1 MTSSPQ
7 DPIAASIEPSS
18 DAAAQDPAHR
28 ALPAVTLALLAACW
42 VMALVT
48 LPGNQDALLVRL
60 YRFGA
65 KENGAIVSGEYWRLL
80 TAAFLHGGV
89 IHLLVNS
96 WSLYVLG
103 ALTERVLGPSRFLA
117 TFLVSAVTG
126 SLASWAFNPVIGV
139 GASGAIFG
147 LLGTALYLSW
157 RGQTA
162 HIPPAA
168 LRSLGFW
175 TIYNLVY
182 GFITPTIDNAAHLG
196 GLAGG
201 VLCAV
206 VLTGPVLPRA
216 LVVAGLS
223 MLAWGGYSIARTPD
237 TTGQVTA
244 YLAAEQADTRG
255 DSARA
260 ATELTRAPD
269 FPPAL
274 AIQALNRL
282 RAGDKL
288 GSLALSDSTLA
299 LLDDTG
305 PRAAAFRR
313 AGEVIGIRT
322 GSLRGRTELFRAGA
336 LFGLGR
342 HEEGVAAALAAISS
356 PDADDRQRGSLLLG
370 QARIDEGRFGDAL
383 PLFRVAAAAKD
394 SGLRAEAHYGLA
406 RALSRLDSLD
416 QALSETDSAI
426 ALDPGDARY
435 PHFRTELLGPH
446 GQSRGRAPE
455 TVRPRAP

>member
-1 MTSSPQ
+1 MTNSPH
-7 DPIAASIEPSS
+7 DPGAPSIEPRPG
-18 DAAAQDPAHR
+18 AATRDNAGR
-28 ALPAVTLALLAACW
+28 ALPVVTLALLAACW
-42 VMALVT
+42 VMALLT

-65 KENGAIVSGEYWRLL
+65 KENVAIAAGEYWRLL

-89 IHLLVNS
+89 VHLLVNS

-103 ALTERVLGPSRFLA
+103 TLTERVLGPGRFLA

-126 SLASWAFNPVIGV
+126 SLASWVFNPVIGV

-201 VLCAV
+201 VICAV
-206 VLTGPVLPRA
+206 ALTGRVIPGA
-216 LVVAGLS
+216 LVGAGLS
-223 MLAWGGYSIARTPD
+223 VLAWGGYAIARTPD
-237 TTGQVTA
+237 ITGQVTA
-244 YLAAEQADTRG
+244 FLLAEQADARG
-255 DSARA
+255 DGATA
-260 ATELTRAPD
+260 AAELARAPD

-274 AIQALNRL
+274 ATQALTRL
-282 RAGDKL
+282 REGDKVA
-288 GSLALSDSTLA
+288 SLALSDSALA
-299 LLDDTG
+299 LLDGTG
-305 PRAAAFRR
+305 PRATAFRR
-313 AGEVIGIRT
+313 AAEVIGIRA
-322 GSLRGRTELFRAGA
+322 GSLRGRTELFRAWA
-336 LFGLGR
+336 LFGLDR
-342 HEEGVAAALAAISS
+342 HDEGVTAAIAANTS
-356 PDADDRQRGSLLLG
+356 PDPYDRRRASLLLG
-370 QARIDEGRFGDAL
+370 QVRVDEGRFGDAL
-383 PLFRVAAAAKD
+383 PLLRVAAAVED

-406 RALSRLDSLD
+406 RALSGLDSLD
-416 QALSETDSAI
+416 QAIGETDSAI
-426 ALDPGDARY
+426 TLDPGDLKYARL
-435 PHFRTELLGPH
+435 RTELLGLRDQP
-446 GQSRGRAPE
+446 RGRAPE
-455 TVRPRAP
+455 TARPRAP